1 MNGQPTSPWER
12 WRHWALAPQ
21 PGDQLQSWLEAGA
34 LDPFPELRALVGVP
48 QDPTWH
54 PEGEVWI
61 HTRLVCDQA
70 AEIAIRDRLDE
81 TARLE
86 LLFGALCHDLGK
98 PATTCLRNGRWSAP
112 GHPAAGVEPTV
123 RWLHAA
129 GAPPALIAVVR
140 CLVAE
145 HLAHVQTDMGA
156 RALRR
161 MLVRLRPASFEQLL
175 RLIEADL
182 GGRPPLPRGL
192 PADVLTWSARAREQL
207 AQVLPDPSPRGV
219 SPLILGRHLIALGHS
234 PGVWFAEV
242 LRECAAA
249 QEAGEFTDEA
259 EGLQFLQTLLH
270 LRQRPTREDD
280 LPPVDTRPLDR

>member
-1 MNGQPTSPWER
+1 
-12 WRHWALAPQ
+12 
-21 PGDQLQSWLEAGA
+21 
-34 LDPFPELRALVGVP
+34 
-48 QDPTWH
+48 
-54 PEGEVWI
+54 VWI

-70 AEIAIRDRLDE
+70 AEIAIRDRLDK

-123 RWLHAA
+123 RWLDAV

-145 HLAHVQTDMGA
+145 HLAHAQTDMGA

-161 MLVRLRPASFEQLL
+161 MLVRLRPANFEQLL

-192 PADVLTWSARAREQL
+192 PADVLNWSARAREQL
-207 AQVLPDPSPRGV
+207 ALGLPDPSPHGV

-259 EGLQFLQTLLH
+259 EGLRFLQTLLH
-270 LRQRPTREDD
+270 LRQRPTREEDV
-280 LPPVDTRPLDR
+280 PPVDTRPSDR